1 MSKQLPKRVK
11 VPDDVLFRELEGEIV
26 LLNLDTERYYGL
38 DDFGARLWQRLI
50 KSSDLDEVL
59 TQLEAEYEV
68 DASTLRRDSAEFLTK
83 LSEEGLVSL
92 EFE

>member
-1 MSKQLPKRVK
+1 MGQQLPRRVK

-38 DDFGARLWQRLI
+38 DDFGARLWQLL
-50 KSSDLDEVL
+50 KTSSDLDEVL
-59 TQLEAEYEV
+59 AQLEAEYEV
-68 DASTLRRDSAEFLTK
+68 APETLRRDSVEFLTK
-83 LSEEGLVSL
+83 LSDEGLVSL